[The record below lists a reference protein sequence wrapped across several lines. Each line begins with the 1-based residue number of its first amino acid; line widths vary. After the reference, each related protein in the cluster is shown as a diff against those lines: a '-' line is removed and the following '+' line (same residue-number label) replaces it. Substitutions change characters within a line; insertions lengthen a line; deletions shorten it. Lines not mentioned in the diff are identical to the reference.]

1 MWVSIQATMSL
12 ARVRYLSAV
21 AVLFAFNVSA
31 QTAGWGVLKSIAA
44 GAEVRIVVSGKSSLH
59 GTLVGV
65 TDDSFLLSSGS
76 GQQTFARQEVMRVS
90 VKKKSRRKRNA
101 LIGLAA
107 GAGAGLVF
115 SLAGYHCTGFCP
127 FPSKGEVTAVTT
139 SAGAIVGTLVGVAI
153 PSGGWRE
160 IYKQ

>member
-1 MWVSIQATMSL
+1 MSL
-12 ARVRYLSAV
+12 ARVLCLSAV
-21 AVLFAFNVSA
+21 AVLFALNVSA

-76 GQQTFARQEVMRVS
+76 GQQTFGRQEVMRVS
-90 VKKKSRRKRNA
+90 VKKRSHRKRNT

-115 SLAGYHCTGFCP
+115 GLAEPCVAASCFP
-127 FPSKGEVTAVTT
+127 FSKGEVTAVTT
-139 SAGAIVGTLVGVAI
+139 TVGAAVGSLVGVAI
-153 PSGGWRE
+153 PSGGWHE

>member
-1 MWVSIQATMSL
+1 MSL
-12 ARVRYLSAV
+12 TRVLNLCVV

-31 QTAGWGVLKSIAA
+31 QTAGWGVLKSIAV
-44 GAEVRIVVSGKSSLH
+44 GAEVRIVVSGRNSLQ
-59 GTLVGV
+59 GSLVGV
-65 TDDSFLLSSGS
+65 TDDSFLLNSGS
-76 GQQTFARQEVMRVS
+76 GQQTFGRQEVMRVS
-90 VKKKSRRKRNA
+90 VKKKSHRKRNT

-139 SAGAIVGTLVGVAI
+139 SAGAIVGTLIGVAI
-153 PSGGWRE
+153 PSGGWHE
-160 IYKQ
+160 VYKQ